1 MKKVHTLKILKK
13 YADEVYK
20 GTKTF
25 EVRKNDRNF
34 KSGDFIRFT
43 VLTNDGARAMMH
55 PLSEI
60 KFGIMYVL
68 DGFEGLA
75 PGYVAFSIYPMVELN
90 RGAGDE

>member
-1 MKKVHTLKILKK
+1 MSKVHTLKILEK

-25 EVRKNDRNF
+25 EVRKNDRDF
-34 KSGDFIRFT
+34 KSGDFVRFT

-75 PGYVAFSIYPMVELN
+75 PGYVAFSIYPVTGWN
-90 RGAGDE
+90 RLANNE